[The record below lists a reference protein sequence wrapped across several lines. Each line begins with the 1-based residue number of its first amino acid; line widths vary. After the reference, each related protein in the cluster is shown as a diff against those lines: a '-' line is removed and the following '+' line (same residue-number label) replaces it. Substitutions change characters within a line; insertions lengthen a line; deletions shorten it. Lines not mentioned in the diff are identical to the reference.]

1 MTTDPRTAQ
10 QRSRLSIVA
19 LLAGQGLSGLGD
31 MVAGIALP
39 WFVLQETGSP
49 ALTALTGF
57 ASLVPL
63 VIGGI
68 VGGAVVDR
76 FGFRPVS
83 VAADLASGLTIAV
96 IPVLALAGALEIWH
110 VVVLAFLGSM
120 LDIPGGTARQS
131 ALPALAELA
140 AIRLERLNAA
150 AETIRRL
157 THLAGPPLAGL
168 LIVLI
173 GPTAVLWLDVAS
185 FAISALL
192 VIGLVP
198 AIRPDVEGD
207 VQHWFAR
214 VREGFSFLV
223 RDPLLRT
230 LILIIGAV
238 NVLMNPVFLVVL
250 PVYADATTGQA
261 TDLGLLIGA
270 FGVGSVIS
278 AISFGAFAARL
289 SRPVLLR
296 AGLLV
301 TAVPVWVLSTVPP
314 VAVALPAMLVIG
326 LSVGAIGPLIL
337 TVLGERTP
345 VGLRGRVFGT
355 YATLVNGAIPFGVLV
370 TGLLL
375 EWMPIGLAV
384 AVIAGL
390 YTTVAL
396 VALVARP
403 ISGLTDA
410 PLGTERASA

>member
-1 MTTDPRTAQ
+1 
-10 QRSRLSIVA
+10 
-19 LLAGQGLSGLGD
+19 
-31 MVAGIALP
+31 
-39 WFVLQETGSP
+39 
-49 ALTALTGF
+49 
-57 ASLVPL
+57 
-63 VIGGI
+63 
-68 VGGAVVDR
+68 
-76 FGFRPVS
+76 
-83 VAADLASGLTIAV
+83 
-96 IPVLALAGALEIWH
+96 
-110 VVVLAFLGSM
+110 VLAFLGSM

-173 GPTAVLWLDVAS
+173 GPTAVLWFDVAS

-207 VQHWFAR
+207 AQHWFAR

-278 AISFGAFAARL
+278 AVSFGAFAARL

-390 YTTVAL
+390 YTSVAL